1 MSSLKFNDVT
11 LKFGGITALN
21 NVSFE
26 VIDFDNDG
34 DDDIIFNAMN
44 INGSSDEVFDEINNR
59 INLDNLVWENINS
72 SYIKSNKGLSIDIP
86 NVSQIKWLKGISI
99 QNNFKFIAIQQIN
112 QEQGLLG
119 LLEFYIK

>member
-1 MSSLKFNDVT
+1 M
-11 LKFGGITALN
+11 FG
-21 NVSFE
+21 
-26 VIDFDNDG
+26 
-34 DDDIIFNAMN
+34 
-44 INGSSDEVFDEINNR
+44 
-59 INLDNLVWENINS
+59 LVINS